1 MSNKEKGLIFN
12 IQRFSLHDGPGIR
25 TTIFFKG
32 CPLNCLWCHNPEGIK
47 QKKELFFK
55 SFNCNVC
62 KNCIDKCHQG
72 VISIQKE
79 NLKIAREKC
88 DFCGVC
94 VETCQNNA
102 LEICGKYM
110 TTQEIINEILRDR
123 KFYEN
128 SNGGITLSGGEPLIQ
143 FEFIISLLKE
153 MKELDLHTALDTS
166 GYIKHDRFTRIL
178 DLIDLILFDVKT
190 LDPSRHKDLTGVS
203 NERILKNLKLCLNH
217 PIETIIRI
225 PVIYGY
231 NFIDLQKELTKQIL
245 ELEELGFSQFQLIPY
260 HKFGEQKYQ
269 MLGESYSIEMES
281 NQFEKIKDI
290 AHQLKAKINIDIDIV
305 EPILT

>member
-1 MSNKEKGLIFN
+1 
-12 IQRFSLHDGPGIR
+12 
-25 TTIFFKG
+25 
-32 CPLNCLWCHNPEGIK
+32 
-47 QKKELFFK
+47 
-55 SFNCNVC
+55 
-62 KNCIDKCHQG
+62 
-72 VISIQKE
+72 
-79 NLKIAREKC
+79 LKIKREKC

-110 TTQEIINEILRDR
+110 STQEIINEIMRDR
-123 KFYEN
+123 KFYET
-128 SNGGITLSGGEPLIQ
+128 SNGGITLSGGEPLMQ

-153 MKELDLHTALDTS
+153 MKNLDLHTALDTS
-166 GYIKHDRFTRIL
+166 GYIIPDRFTRIL
-178 DLIDLILFDVKT
+178 ELVDLILFDVKT
-190 LDPSRHKDLTGVS
+190 LDPYKHKDLTGVP
-203 NERILKNLKLCLNH
+203 NDRILQNLKLCLNH

-245 ELEELGFSQFQLIPY
+245 ELKELGFTQFQLIPY

-269 MLGESYSIEMES
+269 MLGQLYSVEIES
-281 NQFEKIKDI
+281 NQLEKIKHI
-290 AHQLKAKINIDIDIV
+290 AHQLKAKVNIDIEIV